1 MTVSMIYL
9 LVFWYFVEVVSP
21 VGKYFVEV
29 VSPVDK

>member
-1 MTVSMIYL
+1 MTVSMIHL